1 MCGVYVQCGAPC
13 DTTQAANSEL
23 PQVRGA
29 APPFRS
35 ILSDPTARTSLN
47 IDFYSMLY
55 AICYML
61 LLAHGHN
68 THADVRV

>member
-1 MCGVYVQCGAPC
+1 MCDRCVVCGAPC
-13 DTTQAANSEL
+13 DTIQAANSEL

-35 ILSDPTARTSLN
+35 ILSDPTARTAMD
-47 IDFYSMLY
+47 IDFYSTT
-55 AICYML
+55 

-68 THADVRV
+68 THADVRW

>member
-1 MCGVYVQCGAPC
+1 MVCGAPC
-13 DTTQAANSEL
+13 DTIQAANSEL

-47 IDFYSMLY
+47 IDFY
-55 AICYML
+55 AML
-61 LLAHGHN
+61 LLAHEHN
-68 THADVRV
+68 GDTGFAEA

>member
-1 MCGVYVQCGAPC
+1 MCGVCVQCGAPC
-13 DTTQAANSEL
+13 DTIQAANSEL

-29 APPFRS
+29 APPLRS

-47 IDFYSMLY
+47 IDFYSML
-55 AICYML
+55 